1 MSATTSPEPAAGDKT
16 AIRPLQVGFSDA
28 ELADLRKRI
37 SATRWPER
45 ETVTDDSQGVPLQ
58 TMQDLARYWA
68 TDYDWRKCEA
78 KLNALPNFITEID
91 GLDIHFI
98 HVRSQH
104 EGALPLI
111 VTHGWPGSII
121 EQLKIIE
128 PLTNPTSHGASAE
141 DAFHLVIP
149 SLPGHGFS
157 AKPTATG
164 WDPVR
169 TARAWV
175 ELMNR
180 LGYTRFVAQGGD
192 WGAAVT
198 QTMGIQAAP
207 GLLGIHSNM
216 PGTAPA
222 DLVKGF
228 EQGDP
233 PPPDLSGDELRA
245 YEQLSGFYA
254 KHVAYAQIMATR
266 PQTLYGL
273 ADSPI
278 DLAAFAIDHGDGT
291 GQPGLIQQVLR
302 GTYDSALTRDDILDN
317 ITLYWLTNTGISAA
331 RLYWENKADFFDAK
345 PITIPFAISVFPD
358 ELYQAPRSWAER
370 AYPDNLLYFN
380 EVDKGGHFAAWEQP
394 GLFSEEMRASFRSLR
409 PMEGTK

>member
-1 MSATTSPEPAAGDKT
+1 MTEGTQQTGSGDNT
-16 AIRPLQVGFSDA
+16 AVRPFQVGFPEA
-28 ELADLRKRI
+28 ALTDLRRRI
-37 SATRWPER
+37 TATRWPER
-45 ETVTDDSQGVPLQ
+45 ETVTDDSQGVRLEM
-58 TMQDLARYWA
+58 MQDLARYWA
-68 TDYDWRKCEA
+68 AEYDWSQCEK
-78 KLNALPNFITEID
+78 KLNALPNFLTEID

-104 EGALPLI
+104 EDALPLI
-111 VTHGWPGSII
+111 VTHGWPGSPI

-128 PLTNPTSHGASAE
+128 PLTNPTAHGASAA

-164 WDPVR
+164 WDPTR
-169 TARAWV
+169 IARAWV
-175 ELMNR
+175 VLMKR

-198 QTMGIQAAP
+198 QAMGEQAAP
-207 GLLGIHSNM
+207 ELLGIHSNM

-222 DLVKGF
+222 DITKGF
-228 EQGDP
+228 ERGDP
-233 PPPDLSGDELRA
+233 PPAGLSAEELTA
-245 YEQLSGFYA
+245 YEQLSAFYA

-266 PQTLYGL
+266 PQTMYGL

-278 DLAAFAIDHGDGT
+278 DLAAFMLDHGDGT
-291 GQPGLIQQVLR
+291 GQPGLVARALQ
-302 GTYDSALTRDDILDN
+302 GTLDSALTRDDLLDN
-317 ITLYWLTNTGISAA
+317 ITLYWLTNTGVSSG

-370 AYPDNLLYFN
+370 AYPHNLIYYNKL
-380 EVDKGGHFAAWEQP
+380 DRGGHFAAWEQP
-394 GLFSEEMRASFRSLR
+394 DLFAAEMRASFKSLR
-409 PMEGTK
+409 